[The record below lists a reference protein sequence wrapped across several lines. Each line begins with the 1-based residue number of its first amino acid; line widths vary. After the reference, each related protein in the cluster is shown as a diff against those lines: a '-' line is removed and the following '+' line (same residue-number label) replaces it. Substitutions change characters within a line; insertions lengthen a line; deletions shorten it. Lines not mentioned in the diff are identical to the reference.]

1 VSYFSQSKGGRDK
14 KSSNVP
20 VAIVKPSEAPAA
32 PEKSTPEVVSVLG
45 PAMLITGNLVCT
57 GSVQI
62 HGQFIGDIHAERLLI
77 CQGSQVEGNVTA
89 QETVIDGGFKG
100 TIHSYSVKL
109 QRTAVVNGEIY
120 NKSLTI
126 EEDVQFEGAS
136 RRLEKPVDAPS
147 TVRAKANKPAQ
158 TATAPAVPVASPAT

>member
-1 VSYFSQSKGGRDK
+1 MSYFSPSKGERDK

-20 VAIVKPSEAPAA
+20 VAKVKPSEEPAA
-32 PEKSTPEVVSVLG
+32 PGKSTPEVVSVLG
-45 PAMLITGNLVCT
+45 PAMRITGNLDCS
-57 GSVQI
+57 GSVEI
-62 HGQFIGDIHAERLLI
+62 HGQLIGDIRAERLVI
-77 CQGSQVEGNVTA
+77 REGSQVEGNVSA

-100 TIHSYSVKL
+100 TIHSTSVKL

-126 EEDVQFEGAS
+126 EGDAQFEGAS

-147 TVRAKANKPAQ
+147 TVRAKAD
-158 TATAPAVPVASPAT
+158 